1 MSASLRKLGLTA
13 HVLASVGWLGAVAA
27 FLALAI
33 VGLTS
38 GNGPKAIAAY
48 LAMDGI
54 TRSVIVPFCVASLI
68 TGIVQSLGT
77 PWGLVRYYW
86 VLLKLGLTVFGT
98 VGLLLHT
105 AAIRYAAGIAATGSF
120 GADAKEVRVQ
130 LARVKDKIDTAER
143 CHLHLAHWIG
153 LRHSRDAEDRLSLCC
168 KLCRKHVDL
177 SSGRVATR
185 VPNRAACTRSGP
197 SPRAAARRRRRQ
209 SGRAGL

>member
-48 LAMDGI
+48 LAMDSI
-54 TRSVIVPFCVASLI
+54 TRLVIVPSCVASFI

-86 VLLKLGLTVFGT
+86 VVLKLGLTAVGT

-105 AAIRYAAGIAATGSF
+105 QAIRYAARIAAMGSF
-120 GADAKEVRVQ
+120 GPDADEVRVQ
-130 LARVKDKIDTAER
+130 LALTAGAAIV
-143 CHLHLAHWIG
+143 LL
-153 LRHSRDAEDRLSLCC
+153 L
-168 KLCRKHVDL
+168 
-177 SSGRVATR
+177 VATVLSVYKPR
-185 VPNRAACTRSGP
+185 GLTPYGFRKQRA
-197 SPRAAARRRRRQ
+197 Q
-209 SGRAGL
+209 SV

>member
-68 TGIVQSLGT
+68 TGIIQSLGT

-86 VLLKLGLTVFGT
+86 VLLKLGLTVSGT

-105 AAIRYAAGIAATGSF
+105 QAIRYAAGMAATGSF
-120 GADAKEVRVQ
+120 GADADQVRVQ
-130 LARVKDKIDTAER
+130 LVLTAGAAIV
-143 CHLHLAHWIG
+143 LLF
-153 LRHSRDAEDRLSLCC
+153 
-168 KLCRKHVDL
+168 
-177 SSGRVATR
+177 VATVLSVYKPR
-185 VPNRAACTRSGP
+185 GLTPYGLSKQKGQSALRCEEIRASEHGQSTR
-197 SPRAAARRRRRQ
+197 
-209 SGRAGL
+209 